1 MVVLKALISAGFLI
15 QQRRKERAAA
25 APHSVGCR
33 GLSCKPETTAVGVGE
48 LKTAKLSL
56 LLKNNSHNFPTLIH
70 QFSKFQ
76 SICMK

>member
-25 APHSVGCR
+25 APHPIGCCV
-33 GLSCKPETTAVGVGE
+33 LSCKPETAAVGVRE
-48 LKTAKLSL
+48 LKTAKPSL

-76 SICMK
+76 SIYMK